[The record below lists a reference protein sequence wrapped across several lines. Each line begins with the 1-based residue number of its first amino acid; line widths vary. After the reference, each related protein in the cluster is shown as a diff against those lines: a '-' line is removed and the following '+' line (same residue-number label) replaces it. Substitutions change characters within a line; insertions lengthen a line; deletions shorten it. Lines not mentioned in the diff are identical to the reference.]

1 MERRIFHGSLTPN
14 DIAQALMAE
23 FNRRNLRAQ
32 ALSQSDNTMMV
43 VQIGSRPGVSSGGET
58 ALTVSIR
65 KVADGLMVEL
75 GQQAWLGVAASLGTT
90 ALWALRN
97 PLNLLTRL
105 DDIAQDIQNIQL
117 SENIWRVINECART
131 LGASKQLSERLS
143 RTTCEYCGSANPIG
157 EPACI
162 ACGAPLGSV
171 QPTTCTNCGFVLK
184 RGEANCPNCGKPV
197 FHRSPP

>member
-1 MERRIFHGSLTPN
+1 
-14 DIAQALMAE
+14 MAE
-23 FNRRNLRAQ
+23 FNRGNLRAQ

-58 ALTVSIR
+58 TLTVSIR

-117 SENIWRVINECART
+117 SENIWRVINECAHAGRFETT
-131 LGASKQLSERLS
+131 L
-143 RTTCEYCGSANPIG
+143 
-157 EPACI
+157 
-162 ACGAPLGSV
+162 
-171 QPTTCTNCGFVLK
+171 
-184 RGEANCPNCGKPV
+184 
-197 FHRSPP
+197 

>member
-1 MERRIFHGSLTPN
+1 
-14 DIAQALMAE
+14 MAE
-23 FNRRNLRAQ
+23 FNRGNLRAQ

-143 RTTCEYCGSANPIG
+143 RITCEYCGTANPIG

-162 ACGAPLGSV
+162 ACGAPLGSA
-171 QPTTCTNCGFVLK
+171 QPTTCPNCGFVLK

>member
-1 MERRIFHGSLTPN
+1 
-14 DIAQALMAE
+14 MAE
-23 FNRRNLRAQ
+23 FNRGNLRAQ

-143 RTTCEYCGSANPIG
+143 RTTCEYCGTANPIG

-162 ACGAPLGSV
+162 ACGAPLGSA
-171 QPTTCTNCGFVLK
+171 QPTTCPNCGFVLK
-184 RGEANCPNCGKPV
+184 RGEVNCPNCGKPV